1 MKWLRYSTRGEIFTG
16 YLEGDLLH
24 AVKGTPW
31 GEWKS
36 TGVQHELGAVKLEV
50 PVIPPTFYAA
60 GLNYVKHIIEVAHAK
75 GETPVVPGAADIG
88 YRAVNALI
96 ADQEEVI
103 IPADA
108 GEKIH
113 YEAELVVVI
122 GKKVKNISEQDA
134 LSCIFGYTIGNDVSE
149 RDWQK
154 EDRTF
159 FRSKNSDTFKPMGP
173 WIDTDFNLHGAQT
186 RVSVNGVLTIEF
198 DTEAMLF
205 SIATFIS
212 RTSRYA
218 TLYPGDV
225 MWMGTDG
232 TSPNIKG
239 GDTVEIEITGLG
251 KLKNRFIKA
260 HV

>member
-1 MKWLRYSTRGEIFTG
+1 MRWLRYSVQGKIFTG
-16 YLEGDLLH
+16 YLKDEWLH
-24 AVKGTPW
+24 AVEGAPW
-31 GEWKS
+31 GDWQKINITHALTE
-36 TGVQHELGAVKLEV
+36 VRIEV
-50 PVIPPTFYAA
+50 PVIPRTFYAA
-60 GLNYVKHIIEVAHAK
+60 GLNYVKHIKEVAQSK
-75 GETPVVPGAADIG
+75 GESAVIPGAADIG
-88 YRAVNALI
+88 YRAVNALLQH
-96 ADQEEVI
+96 DGDVI

-122 GKKVKNISEQDA
+122 GKEAKNISEKDA

-154 EDRTF
+154 VDRTF
-159 FRSKNSDTFKPMGP
+159 FRSKNCDTFKPMGP
-173 WIDTDFNLHGAQT
+173 WIDTDFKIQGAKT
-186 RVSVNGVLTIEF
+186 RVTVNNVETIEF
-198 DTEAMLF
+198 DTDAMLF
-205 SIATFIS
+205 DIATFIS

-239 GDTVEIEITGLG
+239 GDVVEIEITGLG
-251 KLKNRFIKA
+251 KLRNRFIKA
-260 HV
+260 TA